1 MLEKLKYV
9 IDLCI
14 QFEKIRKENNDFKEI
29 GEEDDGFSN
38 QNKIIKTQ
46 VPNNLNIINNQ
57 KSSVK

>member
-1 MLEKLKYV
+1 MLEKPKYV